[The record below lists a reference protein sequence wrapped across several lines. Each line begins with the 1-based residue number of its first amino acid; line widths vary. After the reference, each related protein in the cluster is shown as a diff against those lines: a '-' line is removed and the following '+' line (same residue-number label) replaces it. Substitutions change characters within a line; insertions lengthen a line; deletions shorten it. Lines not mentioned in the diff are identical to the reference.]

1 MAVTTL
7 GSKAQGNIIK
17 IKENGVDVEYL
28 VVKHNYQPDLNGN
41 GKTLVVRRY
50 LYPTPM
56 AWSNTKSGIYYI
68 TDYANTSINAW
79 LTGTFY
85 NTIQADIRNV
95 IPSVSIKYV
104 QTADEETETAATIS
118 RKVFL
123 LSHAETDA
131 RGDSSY
137 YVDGN
142 ATGFF
147 DRGTKNIAYLES
159 DTSTA
164 GYWWLRSIEY
174 YDEGGSYTGYRY
186 GLRHAKAVTS
196 TGIFSCQVIKHGGYY
211 ARPAFCLPASLLINE
226 SGYPVFNTAPTVP
239 GSITYANPEAGKQMT
254 VSWEASTDAEGN
266 AITYTVERRLD
277 SGSFV
282 QVGQTTGL
290 TMPVLIPSDQGATTI
305 TIRVK
310 AADSL
315 GLESAYRTGSA
326 LTISYNHTPTISG
339 IDGSLGA
346 CTTAPTYTYTVDDE
360 DAGDV
365 LTVEESIETADGLT
379 ETLRTFTATRNQQ
392 YTVQWNCRC
401 WLVCKP
407 GTNKLIIRVTDSK
420 GSSATRTMTFN
431 RPVGRVSAA
440 RAVSTDAMPAKVLLS
455 LYPSPAELPGDC
467 TIEAYVT
474 NNPFDDS
481 PVWEDVSGKLNMTVH
496 TFSNS
501 TAANGYGLGY
511 KFCITRDVETVEFYQ
526 AVLRFA

>member
-1 MAVTTL
+1 MAVVTL
-7 GSKAQGNIIK
+7 GSKSLRSIIK
-17 IKENGVDVEYL
+17 IKENGVDAEYY
-28 VVKHNYQPDLNGN
+28 VAKHNYESGSNGT
-41 GKTLVVRRY
+41 GKTLLVRRY
-50 LYPTPM
+50 LMAEM
-56 AWSNTKSGIYYI
+56 AWHSTRKNAYSGSSIDTWLNNTF
-68 TDYANTSINAW
+68 
-79 LTGTFY
+79 L
-85 NTIQADIRNV
+85 NTIQSDVKSI
-95 IPSVSIKYV
+95 IPTTTFPYTPGNSVTKLS
-104 QTADEETETAATIS
+104 TLS

-123 LSHAETDA
+123 LSGAEIALLRTSGSNYNAEGSELGSFSTDA
-131 RGDSSY
+131 NRIG
-137 YVDGN
+137 
-142 ATGFF
+142 
-147 DRGTKNIAYLES
+147 YLES
-159 DTSTA
+159 SISTA
-164 GYWWLRSIEY
+164 NDWWLRTPYINADDTDTTKAYRVTTS
-174 YDEGGSYTGYRY
+174 GRAATSYVDS
-186 GLRHAKAVTS
+186 ATS
-196 TGIFSCQVIKHGGYY
+196 SP
-211 ARPAFCLPASLLINE
+211 RPAFCLPASLLIDDN
-226 SGYPVFNTAPTVP
+226 GYPVFNTAPTVP
-239 GSITYANPEAGKQMT
+239 GSISYSSPEAGKQMT

-266 AITYTVERRLD
+266 AITYTVERQLD
-277 SGSFV
+277 SGIFV

-290 TMPVLIPSDQGATTI
+290 TMPVLVPSDQGATTI

-339 IDGSLGA
+339 IDGSLGD

-392 YTVQWNCRC
+392 YTVKWNCRC

-407 GTNKLIIRVTDSK
+407 STNKLIIRVTDSK

-431 RPVGRVSAA
+431 RPVGCVSAA

>member
-1 MAVTTL
+1 MATVKL
-7 GSKAQGNIIK
+7 GEMSVKSTFY
-17 IKENGVDVEYL
+17 IKESGVNQEYI
-28 VVKHNYQPDLNGN
+28 VIKHNAYGTTGTLVMRKKLPATAVYGPSNANYSGSNQDTYCNSTHLALFSSTVQSAAMTVTIPCNTKTGTESSAYTLSRKGFLLSATELGAGN
-41 GKTLVVRRY
+41 LTVSHTRYLPSAGDGEWISDVFVDNDSRATTSDDGTNAYYRTRTPQKGGTTTQIWHIASTGGFSRAAATDGYKMRPCYVFPSNTLVV
-50 LYPTPM
+50 
-56 AWSNTKSGIYYI
+56 
-68 TDYANTSINAW
+68 D
-79 LTGTFY
+79 
-85 NTIQADIRNV
+85 
-95 IPSVSIKYV
+95 SV
-104 QTADEETETAATIS
+104 
-118 RKVFL
+118 
-123 LSHAETDA
+123 
-131 RGDSSY
+131 
-137 YVDGN
+137 
-142 ATGFF
+142 
-147 DRGTKNIAYLES
+147 
-159 DTSTA
+159 
-164 GYWWLRSIEY
+164 
-174 YDEGGSYTGYRY
+174 YTG
-186 GLRHAKAVTS
+186 LT
-196 TGIFSCQVIKHGGYY
+196 
-211 ARPAFCLPASLLINE
+211 
-226 SGYPVFNTAPTVP
+226 NTAPTVP
-239 GSITYANPEAGKQMT
+239 GSISYSSPEAGKQMT

-266 AITYTVERRLD
+266 AITYTVERQLD

-290 TMPVLIPSDQGATTI
+290 TMPVLVPSDQGATTI

-392 YTVQWNCRC
+392 YTVKWNCRC

-431 RPVGRVSAA
+431 RPVGCVSAA